1 MACKSVSWNA
11 RLRSGLSNVGRG
23 RPRAMSSGS
32 TLRLVKSALKNR
44 EIGNDKKAPHLF
56 QCGASPVNELTYRT
70 LIE

>member
-1 MACKSVSWNA
+1 
-11 RLRSGLSNVGRG
+11 
-23 RPRAMSSGS
+23 MSSGS

-56 QCGASPVNELTYRT
+56 QCDASPVNELTYRT

>member
-1 MACKSVSWNA
+1 
-11 RLRSGLSNVGRG
+11 
-23 RPRAMSSGS
+23 MSSGS